1 MRMKKIFLP
10 VAIVLFTSANL
21 WAQAPSIQW
30 QKCLGGKNYDYAS
43 AVKQTTDN
51 GFVVAATTYSTDGDV
66 KSIYGGSDS
75 WVIKLD
81 KKNNIEWQATIG
93 GSYDEYS
100 NDILQTSDGGY
111 LLAATTYSFD
121 YDIPFQ
127 HGASDVLIVKLDAKG
142 KTEWI
147 KTYGGSSSD
156 VPASV
161 IETKKG
167 DFMIIGTTNSN
178 NGDVYGLHGFSD
190 DVWLLNIDKHGFIN
204 WQQCAGGTGNERGIS
219 IQQTKDK
226 GFIFSAST
234 DSNDG
239 DVYGNHGASDIWL
252 VKTDDAYVIE
262 WQKCFGGSSNDYAGN
277 VAIHSDGGY
286 LVSGV
291 TESYNWDVTYNH
303 GSFDAWLVKCKNNSV
318 IEWQQSFGGTNVE
331 GVYGLPGTVTAY
343 ETADKGYFF
352 ATTTYSKNKDIT
364 HNNGNADFWLV
375 KLDSKRKITWQK
387 SLGGSKYE
395 TVYNAILTQDGGYA
409 IIGTT
414 DSDDKDVKGLHSK
427 KEKDVWLVK
436 MAPEAMATAKRAPL
450 PKIKVTPNPA
460 QHFIQFNAP
469 KNGVVTI
476 SSAAGTVMLAQ
487 KIAAG
492 AAQINISAFTAG
504 EYHIQLAC
512 DSMVY
517 EQKFIK
523 Q

>member
-1 MRMKKIFLP
+1 MKKIYQPLLILL
-10 VAIVLFTSANL
+10 AICQFAK
-21 WAQAPSIQW
+21 AQAPAIQW
-30 QKCLGGKNYDYAS
+30 QKCLGGKNYDYGS
-43 AVKQTTDN
+43 AVKQTSDN
-51 GFVVAATTYSTDGDV
+51 GFIIAATTNSTDGDV

-81 KKNNIEWQATIG
+81 KKNNIEWQITIG

-100 NDILQTSDGGY
+100 NSILQTSDGGY

-127 HGASDVLIVKLDAKG
+127 HGGSDILIVKLNAKG

-147 KTYGGSSSD
+147 KTYGGSFND
-156 VPASV
+156 EAGSV

-167 DFMIIGTTNSN
+167 DFMMIGTTNSN

-190 DVWLLNIDKHGFIN
+190 DVWLLNIDKNGFIN

-226 GFIFSAST
+226 GFIFSART

-252 VKTDDAYVIE
+252 VKTDAAYVVE
-262 WQKCFGGSSNDYAGN
+262 WQKCMGGSVNDYPGN
-277 VAIHSDGGY
+277 VVIHSDGGY

-291 TESYNWDVTYNH
+291 TESFNGDVTNNY
-303 GSFDAWLVKCKNNSV
+303 GSFDAWLVKCKNNGV

-331 GVYGLPGTVTAY
+331 GVYSLPGTVTAY
-343 ETADKGYFF
+343 QTIDGGYFF
-352 ATTTYSKNKDIT
+352 ATTTNSKNKDIT
-364 HNNGNADFWLV
+364 HNNGRGDFWLV

-395 TVYNAILTQDGGYA
+395 DAYNAIVTRDGGYA
-409 IIGTT
+409 IIGSTE
-414 DSDDKDVKGLHSK
+414 SDDKDVKGQHSK
-427 KEKDVWLVK
+427 KTKDIWLVK
-436 MAPEAMATAKRAPL
+436 MAPDVMATAKQASL
-450 PKIKVTPNPA
+450 PQIKITPNPA

-469 KNGVVTI
+469 QNGIVTI
-476 SSAAGTVMLAQ
+476 SSATGTVMFAR

-512 DSMVY
+512 DSMIY
-517 EQKFIK
+517 GQKFIK